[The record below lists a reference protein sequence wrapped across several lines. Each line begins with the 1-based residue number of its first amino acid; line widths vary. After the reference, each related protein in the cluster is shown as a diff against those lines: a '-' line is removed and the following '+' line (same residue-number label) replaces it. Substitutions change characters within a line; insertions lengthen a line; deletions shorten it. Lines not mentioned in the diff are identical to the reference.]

1 MGFSLRNNVQE
12 AAQESQM
19 MPPQQYT
26 WVLIPKIHGCDII
39 RLKNGAVGLCRWDT
53 VKDPGM
59 GGSPWVT
66 GPKLTRQHP
75 QRQRRRETCPHT
87 WTGQRAI

>member
-1 MGFSLRNNVQE
+1 MFVGHLYVFGEMSRSSTQFFNGLLVFF
-12 AAQESQM
+12 
-19 MPPQQYT
+19 
-26 WVLIPKIHGCDII
+26 I

-87 WTGQRAI
+87 WTGRRAI